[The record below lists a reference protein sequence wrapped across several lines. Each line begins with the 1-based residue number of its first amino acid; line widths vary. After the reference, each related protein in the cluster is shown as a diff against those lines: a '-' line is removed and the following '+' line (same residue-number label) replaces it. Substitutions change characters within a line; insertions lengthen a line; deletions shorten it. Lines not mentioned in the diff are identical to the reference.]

1 MTDSHKRCLAYL
13 RTDPAFKEISNTA
26 RQSLEW
32 VREGAQRQDGMVDML
47 QSLQRAAALLDAKY
61 GFRHPVADI
70 EIDAQVGPITFW
82 DQRCGKKPSGTSNA

>member
-1 MTDSHKRCLAYL
+1 
-13 RTDPAFKEISNTA
+13 
-26 RQSLEW
+26 
-32 VREGAQRQDGMVDML
+32 MVDML